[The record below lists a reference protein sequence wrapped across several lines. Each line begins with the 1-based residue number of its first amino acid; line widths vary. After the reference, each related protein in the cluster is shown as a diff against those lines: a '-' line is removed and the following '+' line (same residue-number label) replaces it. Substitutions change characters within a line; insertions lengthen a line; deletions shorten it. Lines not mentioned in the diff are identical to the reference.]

1 MLFSREIFQENYTKG
16 AILVTILFCISVSI
30 VTIIHN
36 PFLNSANTVF
46 YYFAGKEILA
56 GYGNEV
62 IVPNAPFTNAILFAI
77 TDNPHFHMK
86 VISIFSTTGIVILSY
101 GITRQ
106 IFNSKV
112 AFLTTIFIAIYA
124 GLHQHSYQINADVF
138 PIFLLMISFYYI
150 SKEKLTYQNI
160 IISSI
165 FVGLSFMMKYQAG
178 IIAIGI
184 MIFLLLYTKPRSKNT
199 ALFFIVFFITISPL
213 LMYNYDTTGYFTTSN
228 SSFLLLMEW
237 DNVPKEWYEDT
248 SYDTSLLLFRDTGLL
263 IENFSKN
270 IFDSTTQV
278 ILNLNYNWNNLS
290 IVPLIPFIGMIP
302 LFGGMYLIR
311 KAIPKNFFPIIIT
324 FLIYFPIM
332 CIFAELTNPIRL
344 FPPAII
350 LAILCAVFFSKINKK
365 SVLIPTIVFI
375 ICVNLATSN
384 IMANWFLYENDSI
397 FEDNVEFHSQE
408 LYNIGQ
414 ILAKEENI
422 ETKYLMGEHN
432 LVAYYAK
439 SKFIADKTDGNPINL
454 EEHVLRK
461 DWRQYDIFVS
471 DFYSYPQRENNTE
484 RIPDYLLIEPQET
497 NPKNWNILYESKN
510 YILYK
515 IP

>member
-1 MLFSREIFQENYTKG
+1 LFSREIFQENYTKG
-16 AILVTILFCISVSI
+16 AILVTIIFCISVSL

-56 GYGNEV
+56 GYAHEV
-62 IVPNAPFTNAILFAI
+62 IVPNAPLTNAMLFAL
-77 TDNPHFHMK
+77 TDNPHFHMR
-86 VISIFSTTGIVILSY
+86 ILSIFSTTGIVILSY

-106 IFNSKV
+106 IFNAKI
-112 AFLTTIFIAIYA
+112 AFLTTIFISIYA

-150 SKEKLTYQNI
+150 TKQKLTHQSI
-160 IISSI
+160 IISAI
-165 FVGLSFMMKYQAG
+165 FIGLSFIVKYQAG
-178 IIAIGI
+178 IIAVGI
-184 MIFLLLYTKPRSKNT
+184 LMFLLMYTKPRSKNT
-199 ALFFIVFFITISPL
+199 ILFFIVFLIIISPL
-213 LMYNYDTTGYFTTSN
+213 LVYNYNTAGSFTTSN
-228 SSFLLLMEW
+228 SSFLILMEW
-237 DNVPKEWYEDT
+237 DNVPEEWYEDT
-248 SYDTSLLLFRDTGLL
+248 SYDTSLLLFRDPGLL
-263 IENFSKN
+263 VENFSRN

-278 ILNLNYNWNNLS
+278 ILNLNDNWNNLS
-290 IVPLIPFIGMIP
+290 IIPLIPFIGMIP
-302 LFGGMYLIR
+302 LFGGIYFIR
-311 KAIPKNFFPIIIT
+311 KTIPKNFLPIIIT

-350 LAILCAVFFSKINKK
+350 LAIFCAIFFSKINKK
-365 SVLIPTIVFI
+365 SILIPTIVFI
-375 ICVNLATSN
+375 ICVNLVASN

-414 ILAKEENI
+414 ILGKEENI
-422 ETKYLMGEHN
+422 QMKYLMAEHN

-439 SKFIADKTDGNPINL
+439 SKFIADKTFGEPINL
-454 EEHVLRK
+454 EDHVLRK
-461 DWRQYDIFVS
+461 DWRPYDIFVS
-471 DFYSYPQRENNTE
+471 DFYSYPQRENNME
-484 RIPDYLLIEPQET
+484 RMPDYLLIEPQK
-497 NPKNWNILYESKN
+497 NIPQNWNILYKSEN
-510 YILYK
+510 YVLFK